1 MIFRDYD
8 KKIEPPYKKK
18 NDKGR
23 EVWFYPDPI
32 YHQVEDCFLRTQR
45 PEGVTKYK
53 NDKPRLRDPFRKIN
67 KFKMQKYLNHT
78 DKEDYR
84 ELDWATDENG
94 VVRAALI
101 YYDISKM
108 SNKKKNVVSF
118 TQRKIELSENDSYIF
133 DVACDVG
140 YERWLGFLMERHFS
154 KTVFGTTIAEC
165 DMQNKEI
172 REVFES
178 LGFERIDNKVSSFA
192 DMYGIWCK
200 QNELLPIEKIEE
212 SQECSLQRLIMDVPP
227 LEPLLNQVK
236 ELEDEMF
243 ANHYSNYNKG
253 NTWSGVVIRG
263 YGGKEDFI
271 IKPSEMTNSWKKE
284 NKEKLEWIC
293 EDTPLRKR
301 LDEVEKFI
309 EVLDVSEVERVRVL
323 KLSKGEGE
331 LQRHTD
337 IQDKEAGIN
346 DGQWARLHFP
356 LQTNKK
362 VIFTQWN
369 TDGTETTTRMRL
381 NELWYLDMRKP
392 HTAVNFGEEDRYH
405 LIIDVKADERLR
417 AWLRR
422 SLVKYPPFKQ
432 TDDYEN

>member
-1 MIFRDYD
+1 MIFRDFD
-8 KKIEPPYKKK
+8 KKIEPPYQDGK
-18 NDKGR
+18 
-23 EVWFYPDPI
+23 WIYPDTI
-32 YHQVEDCFLRTQR
+32 YEQVEQCFLRTQR
-45 PEGVTKYK
+45 PIGVKEYK
-53 NDKPRLRDPFRKIN
+53 DNKPRLLDPFRKIN
-67 KFKMQKYLNHT
+67 KHKMQGYFDDDNYKC
-78 DKEDYR
+78 
-84 ELDWATDENG
+84 LDWATDENG
-94 VVRAALI
+94 VVRTAII

-108 SNKKKNVVSF
+108 SNKKKTITSF

-309 EVLDVSEVERVRVL
+309 DVLDVSEVERVRVL

-405 LIIDVKADERLR
+405 LIIDVKADEKLR

>member
-1 MIFRDYD
+1 MIFRDFD
-8 KKIEPPYKKK
+8 KKIEPPYQDGK
-18 NDKGR
+18 
-23 EVWFYPDPI
+23 WIYPDTI
-32 YHQVEDCFLRTQR
+32 YEQVEQCFLRTQR
-45 PEGVTKYK
+45 PIGVKEYK
-53 NDKPRLRDPFRKIN
+53 DNKPRLLDPFRKIN
-67 KFKMQKYLNHT
+67 KHKMQGYFDDDNYKC
-78 DKEDYR
+78 
-84 ELDWATDENG
+84 LDWATDENG

-108 SNKKKNVVSF
+108 SNKKKTITSF

-178 LGFERIDNKVSSFA
+178 LGFERVDNKVSSFA

-309 EVLDVSEVERVRVL
+309 DVLDVSEVERVRVL

-405 LIIDVKADERLR
+405 LIIDVKADEKLR

>member
-140 YERWLGFLMERHFS
+140 YERWLGFLMERHYS
-154 KTVFGTTIAEC
+154 KNVLGTTVVEC

>member
-1 MIFRDYD
+1 MIFRDFD
-8 KKIEPPYKKK
+8 KKVEQPHHDGKWIYS
-18 NDKGR
+18 
-23 EVWFYPDPI
+23 DPI
-32 YHQVEDCFLRTQR
+32 YQQVEDCFLRTQR
-45 PEGVTKYK
+45 PIGVKEYK
-53 NDKPRLRDPFRKIN
+53 DNKPRLLDPFRKIN
-67 KFKMQKYLNHT
+67 KHKMQGYFDDDNYKC
-78 DKEDYR
+78 
-84 ELDWATDENG
+84 LDWATDENG

-108 SNKKKNVVSF
+108 SNKKKTITSF

-284 NKEKLEWIC
+284 NKEKLDWIC

-309 EVLDVSEVERVRVL
+309 DVLDVSEVERVRVL

-356 LQTNKK
+356 LQTNKN

>member
-1 MIFRDYD
+1 MIFRDFD
-8 KKIEPPYKKK
+8 KKIEPPYQDGK
-18 NDKGR
+18 
-23 EVWFYPDPI
+23 WIYPDTI
-32 YHQVEDCFLRTQR
+32 YEQVEQCFLRTQR
-45 PEGVTKYK
+45 PIGVKEYK
-53 NDKPRLRDPFRKIN
+53 DNKPRLLDPFRKIN
-67 KFKMQKYLNHT
+67 KHKMQGYFDDDNYKC
-78 DKEDYR
+78 
-84 ELDWATDENG
+84 LDWATDENG

-108 SNKKKNVVSF
+108 SNKKKTITSF

-309 EVLDVSEVERVRVL
+309 DALDVSEVERVRVL

-356 LQTNKK
+356 LITNDK

-369 TDGTETTTRMRL
+369 TDGSKTKAHMRVG
-381 NELWYLDMRKP
+381 ELWYLDMRKP

-405 LIIDVKADERLR
+405 LIIDVKSDFH
-417 AWLRR
+417 LRR
-422 SLVKYPPFKQ
+422 WLENSIGVHPPHKEA
-432 TDDYEN
+432 DDHEN

>member
-1 MIFRDYD
+1 MIFRDFD
-8 KKIEPPYKKK
+8 KKVEPPHHDGKWIYS
-18 NDKGR
+18 
-23 EVWFYPDPI
+23 DPI
-32 YHQVEDCFLRTQR
+32 YQQVEDCFLRTQR
-45 PEGVTKYK
+45 PIGVKEYK
-53 NDKPRLRDPFRKIN
+53 DNKPRLLDPFRKIN
-67 KFKMQKYLNHT
+67 KHKMQGYFDDDNYKC
-78 DKEDYR
+78 
-84 ELDWATDENG
+84 LDWATDENG
-94 VVRAALI
+94 VVRTAII

-108 SNKKKNVVSF
+108 SNKKKTITSF

-165 DMQNKEI
+165 DMQNKQL
-172 REVFES
+172 RRVFES

-263 YGGKEDFI
+263 YGGKEDWEC
-271 IKPSEMTNSWKKE
+271 K
-284 NKEKLEWIC
+284 
-293 EDTPLRKR
+293 DTPLRKR
-301 LDEVEKFI
+301 IDKVEKFI
-309 EVLDVSEVERVRVL
+309 ELFEVEESDIERVRIL
-323 KLSKGEGE
+323 KLGKDEGE
-331 LQRHTD
+331 LERHTD
-337 IQDKEAGIN
+337 IQDRDAGLN

-356 LQTNKK
+356 LVTNDW
-362 VIFTQWN
+362 VFFTQWN
-369 TDGTETTTRMRL
+369 TDGTETVAHMDIG
-381 NELWYLDMRKP
+381 ELWYLDMRKP
-392 HTAVNFGEEDRYH
+392 HTAINHGDEDRYH
-405 LIIDVKADERLR
+405 LIIDVRSSESLR

-422 SLVKYPPFKQ
+422 SRKSYPPEKESAN
-432 TDDYEN
+432 YENW

>member
-94 VVRAALI
+94 IVRAALI

-140 YERWLGFLMERHFS
+140 YERWLGFLMERHYS
-154 KTVFGTTIAEC
+154 KNVLGTTVVEC
-165 DMQNKEI
+165 DMQHKQI
-172 REVFES
+172 RTLFET
-178 LGFERIDNKVSSFA
+178 LGFERIDNKVTSFA

-200 QNELLPIEKIEE
+200 QNVLLPIEKIEE

-309 EVLDVSEVERVRVL
+309 DVLDVSEVERVRVL

>member
-140 YERWLGFLMERHFS
+140 YERWLGFLMERHYS
-154 KTVFGTTIAEC
+154 KNVLGTTVVEC
-165 DMQNKEI
+165 DMQHKQI
-172 REVFES
+172 RTLFET
-178 LGFERIDNKVSSFA
+178 LGFERIDNKVTSFA

-200 QNELLPIEKIEE
+200 QNVLLPIEKIEE

-309 EVLDVSEVERVRVL
+309 DVLDVSEVERVRVL

>member
-1 MIFRDYD
+1 MIFRDFD
-8 KKIEPPYKKK
+8 KKVEPPHHDGKWIYS
-18 NDKGR
+18 
-23 EVWFYPDPI
+23 DPI
-32 YHQVEDCFLRTQR
+32 YQQVEDCFLRTQR
-45 PEGVTKYK
+45 PIGVKEYK
-53 NDKPRLRDPFRKIN
+53 DNKPRLLDPFRKIN
-67 KFKMQKYLNHT
+67 KHKMQGYFDDDNYKC
-78 DKEDYR
+78 
-84 ELDWATDENG
+84 LDWATDENG

-108 SNKKKNVVSF
+108 SNKKKTITSF

-165 DMQNKEI
+165 DMQNKKI

-309 EVLDVSEVERVRVL
+309 DALDVSEVERVRVL